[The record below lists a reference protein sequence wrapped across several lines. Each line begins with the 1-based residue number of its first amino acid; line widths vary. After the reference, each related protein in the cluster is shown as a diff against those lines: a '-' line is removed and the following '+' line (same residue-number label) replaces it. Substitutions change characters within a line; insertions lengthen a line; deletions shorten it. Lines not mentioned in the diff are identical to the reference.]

1 MPSLKKFAADKIWVV
16 TGAGGG
22 IGLEM
27 VRLIAR
33 QYGVVWAIDRDGQ
46 ALEALTQESLREGWD
61 IYTECLDVVDQLAVE
76 HVVAKIVKT
85 SKRIDVWINNAG
97 VQRVGSFLG
106 MSIHDFDLVVN
117 VNFLSVV
124 RITRTVLGLM
134 QHQGSGHILNLGS
147 VAGHVPSP
155 FMSAYVAAKHAVVG
169 FSKSLQAELVMM
181 MSPVR
186 VSFASPGFVN
196 TPILD
201 RGGAQGFPEWLSW
214 MVSESST
221 CAAEILTKLA
231 KGESEIYPTF
241 SGRLMRKAYAV
252 APKSTVK
259 SSKMLLTK
267 GFGNFLLN
275 RFQVPR

>member
-1 MPSLKKFAADKIWVV
+1 MSGLKKFASDKIWVV

-27 VRLIAR
+27 VRLIA
-33 QYGVVWAIDRDGQ
+33 QQHGVVWAIDRDGP
-46 ALEALTQESLREGWD
+46 ALEALSQESLREGWD
-61 IYTECLDVVDQLAVE
+61 IYTQCLDVVDQLAIE
-76 HVVAKIVKT
+76 QTVAKILKT

-106 MSIHDFDLVVN
+106 MSSQDFDLVMN

-134 QHQGSGHILNLGS
+134 QHQGSGLILNLGS

-201 RGGAQGFPEWLSW
+201 RGGAKGFPNWLSW
-214 MVSESST
+214 MVSEPT
-221 CAAEILTKLA
+221 ACAAEILTKLA
-231 KGESEIYPTF
+231 KGDGEIYPTL
-241 SGRLMRKAYAV
+241 SGRLMRTAYAL

-259 SSKMLLTK
+259 SSKILLTK
-267 GFGNFLLN
+267 GFGSFLLN
-275 RFQVPR
+275 RFQAPQ